1 VYEEVTQA
9 LTLSSHH
16 TKTSLDNLHPN
27 ITVFRH
33 PDHLPDRP
41 TIQSDIWNKVTTG
54 TYQLGDGLKG
64 LYGMKDGVTM
74 YWAHHEK
81 LCLVDGEIAFMGGL
95 DLCFGRWD
103 MNHHPIADA
112 HPSDL
117 RAIIFPGQDYNNSRF
132 MDFHTVDHW
141 EQNKVKREEHSRMG
155 WSDVALSVI
164 GPSVKDLQRH
174 FIGRWN
180 FIYYSKYQVRKQE
193 RFQPLD
199 DRILHDRGHYRH
211 KIKDK
216 VHHVGK
222 KLLEGD
228 DYGYD
233 EPRGGYEEEKA
244 YSERRHDEVEGVRC
258 QIVRSSSKWSHGLPA
273 TEVSLNCLFSNRLVS
288 LSTLKTSSSSP
299 QQMTSR
305 TPYSTRLV
313 VQLSIE
319 FSVPTESTRNSK

>member
-1 VYEEVTQA
+1 
-9 LTLSSHH
+9 
-16 TKTSLDNLHPN
+16 
-27 ITVFRH
+27 
-33 PDHLPDRP
+33 
-41 TIQSDIWNKVTTG
+41 VTTG